1 MKLTAKRIVWQ
12 GAFIRAF
19 VLGYEDLSGGQREW
33 EAVERI
39 NCNGIVAVVPVTTE
53 GEILLV
59 RQFRPVLDNFVI
71 EFPAGL
77 NDRRESLVEAARREL
92 IEETGY
98 TSERLSYLTEG
109 PISSGISTEI
119 LTVFLA
125 EAARPA
131 EPEETR
137 RYPPEETE
145 RLTLMKSPFS
155 RIYDVLGAAREKGDY
170 VDIKIF
176 GLLELARRRL

>member
-1 MKLTAKRIVWQ
+1 MKVTDKRTVWQ
-12 GAFIRAF
+12 GTFIRAL
-19 VLGYEDLSGGQREW
+19 VVRYVDSSGSLRDW

-39 NCNGIVAVVPVTTE
+39 NCHGIVAVVPVTTA

-59 RQFRPVLDNFVI
+59 RQFRPVLNTFVI

-77 NDRRESLVEAARREL
+77 NDRQETLVEAAKREL

-98 TSERLSYLTEG
+98 TSEHVSYLAEG

-125 EAARPA
+125 KDARPA
-131 EPEETR
+131 EPEVKR
-137 RYPPEETE
+137 RYPLEETE
-145 RLTLMKSPFS
+145 HIEVIKSPFA
-155 RIYDVLGAAREKGDY
+155 RIYEFLDDAREKGDC